1 MLDAGQPLGRRY
13 YWKSDYF
20 AALGD
25 ELIDTMIEHAE
36 RITSPHSAVLLMHLG
51 GAPARVDP
59 TMNAVGLRT
68 APYVL
73 NIQAAWEIPQE
84 DHRHIAWARDHW
96 MAAQPFST
104 GSSYINFMTGDEGEA
119 RVRAAYGEGVYARLR
134 DVKTKFDPR
143 NLFHGAQNIPPR

>member
-1 MLDAGQPLGRRY
+1 MLDAGQPFGRRY

-20 AALGD
+20 AALDD
-25 ELIDTMIEHAE
+25 ELINTMIEHTE

-73 NIQAAWEIPQE
+73 NIQAAWENAQE
-84 DHRHIAWARDHW
+84 DPHHLAWAREYW
-96 MAAQPFST
+96 TATRPFST
-104 GSSYINFMTGDEGEA
+104 GSAYINFMTEDEGQA
-119 RVRAAYGEGVYARLR
+119 RVRAAYGDDVYAR
-134 DVKTKFDPR
+134 FDE
-143 NLFHGAQNIPPR
+143 